1 MLLPSIQ
8 PCFCSLEHK
17 CFQTNAT
24 KGMFLLILVLNLLL
38 CENVVP
44 LPVNVPGAGQ
54 GEVYLQDLF
63 DHALMLSY
71 NISKLNREMRKMFF
85 TNDFSSNTFF
95 KFMLDLYKNEKT
107 MSKMLDSCH
116 AVPVNIPQTIQEAR
130 KLSLEDFL
138 KITLNLMG
146 TWNDPLYYQVA
157 KLTGMPGANDAILST
172 AKDIEARNKELL
184 ELIKWILNMVHPGIE
199 NEDYAEWSDL
209 ESLKASDE
217 KACLSALFKL
227 SFCLGTD
234 TKKVDLNLRYLI
246 CSFIGGNTC
255 SSSRLKN
262 DFYDPVF

>member
-1 MLLPSIQ
+1 LNIKGYTGML
-8 PCFCSLEHK
+8 
-17 CFQTNAT
+17 
-24 KGMFLLILVLNLLL
+24 LLILVLNLLL
-38 CENVVP
+38 CENVAP
-44 LPVNVPGAGQ
+44 LPVNAPGAGQ

-71 NISKLNREMRKMFF
+71 NISELNREMRKMF
-85 TNDFSSNTFF
+85 
-95 KFMLDLYKNEKT
+95 KT

-116 AVPVNIPQTIQEAR
+116 TVPVNIPQTIKE
-130 KLSLEDFL
+130 LEDFL

-146 TWNDPLYYQVA
+146 TWNDPLHYQVA

-172 AKDIEARNKELL
+172 AKDIAAQNKQLL
-184 ELIKWILNMVHPGIE
+184 ELIKWILNTVHPGIK

-217 KACLSALFKL
+217 KTCLSALFKL
-227 SFCLGTD
+227 SFCLGAD
-234 TKKVDLNLRYLI
+234 TKKVDLNLKYLI